1 MSKNEAKQIT
11 ENMYDIIKYPV
22 ITEKSMRNQ
31 ENNKFTFRVAKDV
44 AKNEIKD
51 AIEAVFNV
59 QVKAVNTVN
68 TQGKNKRFRG
78 HMGKRQDY
86 KKAIVTL
93 VEGQN
98 IDFTTGI

>member
-1 MSKNEAKQIT
+1 MSKKEVKQVT
-11 ENMYDIIKYPV
+11 ESMYDIIKFPV

-31 ENNKFTFRVAKDV
+31 ESNKFTFRVAKDV
-44 AKNEIKD
+44 SKGEVKD
-51 AIEAVFNV
+51 AVEAVFNV
-59 QVKAVNTVN
+59 QVKTVN
-68 TQGKNKRFRG
+68 TITTPGKSKRFRG

-86 KKAIVTL
+86 KKAVVTL

>member
-1 MSKNEAKQIT
+1 MSKDVKKQIT
-11 ENMYDIIKYPV
+11 ENMYDIIRYPV

-31 ENNKFTFRVAKDV
+31 ESNKFTFRVAKDV
-44 AKNEIKD
+44 CKGDVKD
-51 AIEAVFNV
+51 AIEAIFNV
-59 QVKAVNTVN
+59 EVKTVNTV
-68 TQGKNKRFRG
+68 TTPGKSKRFRG

-93 VEGQN
+93 VDGQN